1 MLATIHSAVLSG
13 IDSTAVDV
21 QAFFGKGLPDIDI
34 VGLGDTS
41 VRESRVRV
49 KSALESSG
57 LVLPSRHVVLNLA
70 PADVKKSGAGLDL
83 AIALALLCA
92 GGVTH
97 TSRIGE
103 LLVLGELTLGGELRP
118 VRGVLSHLRLA
129 KRRGL
134 TRAIVPSGN
143 AQEAALIAGFDT
155 RCASSLRDAVQYLDG
170 TLELARARPGDDL
183 HMEPSGLDLYDV
195 RGQRAAKRALE
206 IAAAGGH
213 NLLMLGPPGTG
224 KTMLAQRLCSIMPAP
239 TESEALEIAT
249 IASAAGGVTPDRLSS
264 VRRPFRA
271 PHHSA
276 SYAALVG
283 GGKPIQP
290 GEVTL
295 AHRGVLFLDE
305 LPEFSRST
313 LESLRPTME
322 SGLAMVVRAH
332 QRIVWPAAPLVVA
345 AMNPCPCGY
354 ADDPTRMCSCSV
366 DRIERYRDRISGP
379 LLDRFDLHIALRP
392 VDARALREGAQG
404 ERSVDVRERVR
415 AARERALVRAGQ
427 PCSPTG
433 SRLASIEALSQQAE
447 PAALA
452 LLDRAV
458 DALGLSVR
466 AYVKVLRVA
475 RTIADLEA
483 CDVVS
488 VAHMAEAVQYRLL
501 DRKPES
507 SRPSLPRAGESP
519 RVALPSDE
527 EQTEEQTDQPPDELE
542 GELPRA
548 LTTVSEPRNQP
559 EAPSLAS
566 TDREHR
572 PPPGRAAAS

>member
-1 MLATIHSAVLSG
+1 MLATIHSATLSG
-13 IDSTAVDV
+13 IDSMAVDV
-21 QAFFGKGLPDIDI
+21 QAFFGKGLPEFDI
-34 VGLGDTS
+34 VGLGDTA

-57 LVLPSRHVVLNLA
+57 LTLPSRHVVLNLA
-70 PADVKKSGAGLDL
+70 PADVKKSGSALDL

-92 GGVTH
+92 GGVVNNT
-97 TSRIGE
+97 RIDQ
-103 LLVLGELTLGGELRP
+103 LLVLGELTLSGELRP
-118 VRGVLSHLRLA
+118 IRGVLSHLRLA
-129 KRRGL
+129 RQRGL

-143 AQEAALIAGFDT
+143 AHEAALIAGFDT
-155 RCASSLRDAVQYLDG
+155 RVAGCLRDAVQYLDG
-170 TLELARARPGDDL
+170 ELELRRALPGDPVASERSL
-183 HMEPSGLDLYDV
+183 LDLDDV
-195 RGQRAAKRALE
+195 RGQQAAKRALE

-224 KTMLAQRLCSIMPAP
+224 KTMLAQRLGSIMPPP

-249 IASAAGGVTPDRLSS
+249 IASAVGASTPATLAS
-264 VRRPFRA
+264 VQRPFRA

-276 SYAALVG
+276 SHAALVG
-283 GGKPIQP
+283 GGTPIRP

-305 LPEFSRST
+305 LPEFARST

-354 ADDPTRMCSCSV
+354 ADDPTRVCSCTS
-366 DRIERYRDRISGP
+366 DRIERYRTRISGP

-392 VDARALREGAQG
+392 VDARALREGARG
-404 ERSVDVRERVR
+404 ESSAEVGKRVQ
-415 AARERALVRAGQ
+415 AARSRALLRAKQHANAPSASRAG
-427 PCSPTG
+427 SIDD
-433 SRLASIEALSQQAE
+433 LAEHSD

-483 CDVVS
+483 EPSVS

-507 SRPSLPRAGESP
+507 TRAQPRSRSP
-519 RVALPSDE
+519 ASSTRDE
-527 EQTEEQTDQPPDELE
+527 QN
-542 GELPRA
+542 
-548 LTTVSEPRNQP
+548 SK
-559 EAPSLAS
+559 PSLAARAS
-566 TDREHR
+566 E
-572 PPPGRAAAS
+572 PPADLISHQPQETQV